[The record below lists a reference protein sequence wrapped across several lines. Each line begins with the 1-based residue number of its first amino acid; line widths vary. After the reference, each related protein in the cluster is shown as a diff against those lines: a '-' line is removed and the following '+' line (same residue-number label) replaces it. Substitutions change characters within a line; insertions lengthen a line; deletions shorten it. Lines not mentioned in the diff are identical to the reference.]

1 MLIKFMRVLIV
12 LKFYVI
18 YGIVN
23 YSLKMLNAQLNIN
36 QHIYCLN
43 QEGLNL

>member
-1 MLIKFMRVLIV
+1 MLIKFMRVLIM

-36 QHIYCLN
+36 QHSYCLN